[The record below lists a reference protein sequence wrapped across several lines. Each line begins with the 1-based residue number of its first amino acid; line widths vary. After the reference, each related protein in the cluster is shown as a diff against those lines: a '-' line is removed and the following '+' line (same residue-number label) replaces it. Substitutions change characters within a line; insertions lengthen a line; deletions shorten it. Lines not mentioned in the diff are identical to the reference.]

1 VGKRLPAQLQDAAC
15 SASCLEFPSRWC
27 NMHSGLLRAT
37 GNMQQPHVCRQC
49 SCHCS
54 PGGKPLAQQTCVPY
68 SPTLRRARRPTRAG
82 ARAGIV
88 VGVCYLVMSCP
99 CTYNLLR
106 THRCS
111 GSPPMRSCP
120 RNCICTVISL
130 DCCCALCR
138 LYVDCS
144 LCDGLALLFK

>member
-1 VGKRLPAQLQDAAC
+1 MQRTALLALNLQAGGATCTVVCCVQQATCSNHMFVVSAA
-15 SASCLEFPSRWC
+15 
-27 NMHSGLLRAT
+27 AT
-37 GNMQQPHVCRQC
+37 AAL
-49 SCHCS
+49 
-54 PGGKPLAQQTCVPY
+54 GGKPLAQQTCVPY
-68 SPTLRRARRPTRAG
+68 SPTLRRGRRPTCAG